1 MGATLAVVLAFI
13 SAAVSY
19 HHPPVEATVAAVAF
33 PTAGLPDST
42 VIARVSAVAVMA
54 AAAVAAAADSAVP
67 VEVPA
72 PGPIP
77 AAVDLAPTV
86 VAAIAVMEVVP
97 IVAAPTP

>member
-1 MGATLAVVLAFI
+1 MLMGATFAVVLAFI

-19 HHPPVEATVAAVAF
+19 HHPPVEATVAVVAF

-54 AAAVAAAADSAVP
+54 AAAMADSAVP
-67 VEVPA
+67 VEEPV

-86 VAAIAVMEVVP
+86 VAASVVMGVVP
-97 IVAAPTP
+97 IVAALVR